1 MAKKKA
7 VCDVSTSSHNSV
19 RRTLSKAGK
28 ANEQNG
34 DLVVILNPSGD
45 LIKFIFT
52 YMGNYPGGPKVSL
65 FNFPKDKDLKARWV
79 QAIKRQ
85 GENGKSFVPTAS
97 SKVCELHFH
106 EQDILRF
113 TTMHDEKTGTILKAP
128 LKYPRPAPGAVP
140 VHVLNSPSSSA
151 VQNDPPRREAPST
164 KRARLDSENLSNAI
178 AASLETHIN
187 YEQAKS
193 FQCFNELK
201 MKLKNHAVKLED
213 KSVILLMD
221 EVHLKPDL
229 DYKGAKLLELLL
241 MVQKMLQAH
250 LSL

>member
-1 MAKKKA
+1 
-7 VCDVSTSSHNSV
+7 
-19 RRTLSKAGK
+19 
-28 ANEQNG
+28 
-34 DLVVILNPSGD
+34 
-45 LIKFIFT
+45 
-52 YMGNYPGGPKVSL
+52 
-65 FNFPKDKDLKARWV
+65 
-79 QAIKRQ
+79 
-85 GENGKSFVPTAS
+85 
-97 SKVCELHFH
+97 VCELHFH

-193 FQCFNELK
+193 FQ
-201 MKLKNHAVKLED
+201 
-213 KSVILLMD
+213 
-221 EVHLKPDL
+221 
-229 DYKGAKLLELLL
+229 
-241 MVQKMLQAH
+241 
-250 LSL
+250 